1 MKIAQPPY
9 HADVTP
15 HIDLP
20 GSLWHCV
27 IQRDGSREI
36 LAQHQAASKE
46 DARCIALLELVRIQT
61 RKT

>member
-15 HIDLP
+15 HVDLP

-27 IQRDGSREI
+27 IQRDDSREI
-36 LAQHQAASKE
+36 LAQHQAVSKE

-61 RKT
+61 RKS